1 MTKTKRAIG
10 LVAGGAL
17 AAALAFAP
25 GFLNVQANAEAM
37 ISGVTAGVAHHG
49 GGGGS
54 LIAATASVTG
64 LTEQAVRTAL
74 QGGKTLAQIAEAN
87 GKTSADVI
95 AAART
100 ALQAQ
105 LAQAVTDGKL
115 TQAEAD
121 TKLAAFD
128 ASAEAQMTSTMPLQG
143 RGPRGG
149 GAGGAH
155 ANGAQT
161 LVAAT
166 ASVTGLTEDAVLTA
180 QRSGQTLAQIAEAN
194 GKTADAVIAAART
207 TYQQKLAQAV
217 TDGKLTQAQADAE
230 LAEFDGSVSSW
241 MTSAMPG
248 RGDMHGGE
256 GGFGHI
262 GGPKSLIAATAS
274 VTGLSEADVLT
285 ALRSG
290 QTLAQIAE
298 ANGKTST
305 AVIAAARSTLQPALT
320 AAVSAGTLT
329 QAQADAQL
337 AAFDASA
344 EGWMTSVVQN
354 NHRGPHG
361 PGDQAPQQTPT
372 QAAPTTNS

>member
-1 MTKTKRAIG
+1 MTKTKRMIG
-10 LVAGGAL
+10 LVVGGML
-17 AAALAFAP
+17 AAALAFGP
-25 GFLNVQANAEAM
+25 GFLNAQASAEALT
-37 ISGVTAGVAHHG
+37 SGVTADVAHHG
-49 GGGGS
+49 RGGGN
-54 LIAATASVTG
+54 LIAATATVTG
-64 LTEQAVRTAL
+64 LTEQEVRTAL
-74 QGGKTLAQIAEAN
+74 QGGQTLAQIAEAN

-100 ALQAQ
+100 TLQAQ

-121 TKLAAFD
+121 AKLAAFD
-128 ASAEAQMTSTMPLQG
+128 ASAEAQMTSTTLDQG

-149 GAGGAH
+149 GARLS
-155 ANGAQT
+155 GAQA

-166 ASVTGLTEDAVLTA
+166 ASVTGLTQDDVRTA
-180 QRSGQTLAQIAEAN
+180 LSSGQTLAQIVEAN

-207 TYQQKLAQAV
+207 TYEQQLAQAV
-217 TDGKLTQAQADAE
+217 TDGKLTQAQADAK
-230 LAEFDGSVSSW
+230 LAEFDASAPGW
-241 MTSAMPG
+241 MTSALPG
-248 RGDMHGGE
+248 RGGPHGGDA
-256 GGFGHI
+256 GFGRM

-274 VTGLSEADVLT
+274 VTGLSAADVMT

-298 ANGKTST
+298 ANGKTS
-305 AVIAAARSTLQPALT
+305 ADVIAAARSNLQQALT
-320 AAVSAGTLT
+320 SAVSAGTLT

-344 EGWMTSVVQN
+344 EGWMTSALQT

-372 QAAPTTNS
+372 QAAPTSNS